1 MNVRHVFAAIL
12 ACLPFL
18 AFAEQPVR
26 FAEGAEI
33 TLPTDYLYSFEDGN
47 MTIVV
52 SPKQHELFRFRLTF
66 HSLAR
71 YLAQRPRIAEEF
83 VASMAEKEGRRLLPI
98 QGTNHK
104 WFFEPGT
111 PSNISGEAARNMH
124 GVVAM
129 REGYTTMT
137 LTVPERYSNEP
148 IVRDFVGGGMEALLS
163 TLRYVDN

>member
-12 ACLPFL
+12 ACLPFF
-18 AFAEQPVR
+18 AFAGQPVR

-33 TLPTDYLYSFEDGN
+33 TLPTDYLYRFEDDN

-52 SPKQHELFRFRLTF
+52 SPKQHELFQYRLTF
-66 HSLAR
+66 HSLTR

-83 VASMAEKEGRRLLPI
+83 VASIADKEGRWLRPI
-98 QGTNHK
+98 QGTNYK
-104 WFFEPGT
+104 WFFEPGA
-111 PSNISGEAARNMH
+111 PSNISGEVARNMH
-124 GVVAM
+124 GAVAM
-129 REGYTTMT
+129 REGYTTIT